1 NPLEDAETLKMTNG
15 YIIELG
21 KKANAYDEIEAQ
33 YIGLFKFSSQ
43 FLSEVIAFYEMLDRD
58 ILYDNKNFE
67 NMYMTSFLQAL
78 IEKYNNA
85 KAVKIDGNWCEIDFM
100 SDLKINFI

>member
-1 NPLEDAETLKMTNG
+1 
-15 YIIELG
+15 
-21 KKANAYDEIEAQ
+21 
-33 YIGLFKFSSQ
+33 
-43 FLSEVIAFYEMLDRD
+43 LSEVIAFYEMLDRD

-85 KAVKIDGNWCEIDFM
+85 KAVEIDGNWCEIDFM